1 MKNMYVRRI
10 MEIRD
15 EYGYSN
21 EKMAKLCGMRPEH
34 LRRIIR
40 NDSKPRVDTIA
51 DICEGMGMT
60 LRDFYGSEIFASQT
74 ENQSELMRLYLS
86 LDPEYKMLLLK
97 IAAELRI
104 TQEAK
109 IEK

>member
-21 EKMAKLCGMRPEH
+21 EKMAKLCGMEPER

-40 NDSKPRVDTIA
+40 NDSHPRVDTIEK
-51 DICEGMGMT
+51 ICDGMDMT
-60 LRDFYGSEIFASQT
+60 LKQFYASSIFAAAT
-74 ENQSELMRLYLS
+74 ENQDEFMRTYLS
-86 LDPEYKMLLLK
+86 LDPEYRMFLLK
-97 IAAELRI
+97 VAKELRV
-104 TQEAK
+104 TQNGK
-109 IEK
+109 MEK

>member
-10 MEIRD
+10 IEIRD

-21 EKMAKLCGMRPEH
+21 EKMAKLCGLRPEH

-40 NDSKPRVDTIA
+40 NDSRPRLDTIE
-51 DICEGMGMT
+51 DICNGMDMT
-60 LRDFYGSEIFASQT
+60 LREFYESEVFGSNT
-74 ENQSELMRLYLS
+74 VNQSELMHLYMN

-97 IAAELRI
+97 IASELRA
-104 TQEAK
+104 TQGLK
-109 IEK
+109 NGK